1 MLKQAGEISN
11 KAINQNNDKI
21 NNGNGIGG
29 GGSGAV
35 AGGGVVGGGSSTG
48 QPQLDIPVVNVPEYP
63 DRSPRRGPFIKTSGP
78 NLHQI
83 KGQGLTAPST
93 ADFSSSG
100 PSQQNFCNF
109 PFRYF

>member
-11 KAINQNNDKI
+11 KATNQNNDKI
-21 NNGNGIGG
+21 NNGNGIGA

-35 AGGGVVGGGSSTG
+35 AGGGSSTG
-48 QPQLDIPVVNVPEYP
+48 QPQLDIPVVNVPDYP
-63 DRSPRRGPFIKTSGP
+63 DRSPRRGPFIKTAGP
-78 NLHQI
+78 NLHQN

-100 PSQQNFCNF
+100 PSQQ
-109 PFRYF
+109 